1 MSAPSGVFHNPIL
14 MACSGCLR
22 TGSSIGPMMKADVLT
37 GPVLNNPDR
46 EGVIVAKKKTA
57 PVVDP
62 SRIPKHI
69 AIIMDGN
76 GRWAQKRLLPRQAG
90 HRAGIE
96 ALRRS
101 IEMADELG
109 VAVLTVYAF
118 STENWKRPQD
128 EVGFLMSL
136 VLEYMEAELAAL
148 DRKNVKIRIL
158 GDLDRFEP
166 RIRAELE
173 NAVAAT
179 ARNTGLVLNIALNYG
194 GRAELLGAAQT
205 IAQAVAAGTLQPDAI
220 TEETIQSCLY
230 TAGLPDPDL
239 MIRTAGEMRIS
250 NFLLWQLA
258 YSEIWITDTLWPD
271 FGREQLL
278 QAIADYQQRDRRF
291 GGLTMKK

>member
-1 MSAPSGVFHNPIL
+1 M
-14 MACSGCLR
+14 
-22 TGSSIGPMMKADVLT
+22 
-37 GPVLNNPDR
+37 
-46 EGVIVAKKKTA
+46 AKKKSA